1 MKNKY
6 YIHLN
11 TNSLPHYLVDGIIRP
26 ANLIKNREHDFQSN
40 SGNQIILS
48 LKKWNKTSDCSIEVV
63 LNNDED
69 KALEQ
74 MSKDFFLCHT
84 AIPISRIKT
93 INFEDKDKADT
104 VIWNIN
110 RTVAF
115 VPNWAI
121 NYTNKEDNE
130 IAKEFPF
137 THNTKRNQTKELE
150 VMLKRFDR
158 LLGGLAFLKVSA
170 AINSENQIKFSE
182 SYFSTLAYFN
192 KRIASDIEKNNMVID
207 DRFHEI
213 FKGDSRIFNYLTKQ
227 INTPLIEDVSKQENL
242 QLKSNFGV
250 INLNNLPKNSLT
262 FKLAILKS
270 FGKDSS
276 KSVEDLIDSLLS
288 NLEENISEEITL
300 IYGLYFG
307 YNTLRNYY
315 KLEDKK
321 IQVKFDLNTKI
332 DFYTLESIYQYAFHN
347 KTISNDFDY
356 LSINF
361 LSSQSI
367 PKKNPKYKYIKVLS
381 DYYPYKKVNYKLQK
395 SNIIDALIKEV
406 SKWFPTELFT
416 IDNNKLSDKLNT
428 LINPKLNSLIE
439 NVRSDS
445 EALYQI
451 KDDEKLSRKTDKTDE
466 LKDETKSKETVLSTN
481 VFEPVKEEGRTN
493 EEHKEK
499 PLNGGVDLF
508 STVNKPNL
516 ETEVNSNLNEKSK
529 SKSRVYNADELSKR
543 SFTIEKL
550 KKLANELNIE
560 IPKNITLKKEIIQY
574 ILSNQV

>member
-1 MKNKY
+1 MENKY

-11 TNSLPHYLVDGIIRP
+11 TNTLPHYLVDAIMRP

-48 LKKWNKTSDCSIEVV
+48 LKKWNKTSDCSIEIV
-63 LNNDED
+63 LNNNED

-74 MSKDFFLCHT
+74 MSTDFFLCHT
-84 AIPISRIKT
+84 AIPISRIKA
-93 INFEDKDKADT
+93 IYFEDKEKADT

-110 RTVAF
+110 STVAF
-115 VPNWAI
+115 VPKWAI
-121 NYTNKEDNE
+121 NYANKEDSE
-130 IAKEFPF
+130 IAEEFPF
-137 THNTKRNQTKELE
+137 THNAKKDQTKELA

-170 AINSENQIKFSE
+170 AINSENQINFSE

-192 KRIASDIEKNNMVID
+192 KRIASDIKKNNIVID

-213 FKGDSRIFNYLTKQ
+213 FKGDSRIFNYLAKQ
-227 INTPLIEDVSKQENL
+227 INTPLIEDVSKKEGI
-242 QLKSNFGV
+242 QLKSKFGV
-250 INLNNLPKNSLT
+250 IDINNLPKNSLT
-262 FKLAILKS
+262 FKLAILES

-276 KSVEDLIDSLLS
+276 KSVEDLINSLLS
-288 NLEENISEEITL
+288 NLEEDISEEIAL
-300 IYGLYFG
+300 IYGLYVG

-315 KLEDKK
+315 KLNDKK

-332 DFYTLESIYQYAFHN
+332 DFYTVESIYQYAFHN

-361 LSSQSI
+361 LSSQVIS
-367 PKKNPKYKYIKVLS
+367 KKNPKYKYLKVLS
-381 DYYPYKKVNYKLQK
+381 DYYPYKKVDYKLQK
-395 SNIIDALIKEV
+395 TNIIDALIKEV

-428 LINPKLNSLIE
+428 LINPKLNNLIE

-451 KDDEKLSRKTDKTDE
+451 KDDEKFSTITAKTDE
-466 LKDETKSKETVLSTN
+466 VKNETKSKETVLSTN
-481 VFEPVKEEGRTN
+481 VVEPVKEKSRTN
-493 EEHKEK
+493 EEQKEEPINDK
-499 PLNGGVDLF
+499 PDLF
-508 STVNKPNL
+508 SGTNTKNS
-516 ETEVNSNLNEKSK
+516 EVEINSNLNEESK
-529 SKSRVYNADELSKR
+529 SKNRVYNADELSKR

-574 ILSNQV
+574 ILSNQE

>member
-1 MKNKY
+1 MENKY

-26 ANLIKNREHDFQSN
+26 ANLIKNRKHDFQSN

-74 MSKDFFLCHT
+74 MSSDFFLCHT

-110 RTVAF
+110 RTVSF

-250 INLNNLPKNSLT
+250 IDLNNLPKNSLT

-315 KLEDKK
+315 KLKDKK

-451 KDDEKLSRKTDKTDE
+451 KDDEKFSRITDKTYK

-481 VFEPVKEEGRTN
+481 VFEPVKEESRTN

-508 STVNKPNL
+508 SSVNKPNL
-516 ETEVNSNLNEKSK
+516 ETEVNSNLNEESK